1 MSEKIR
7 EAKRKQ
13 EELRKRIEF
22 DEETKRVQKQMLKL
36 KEGNEVIR
44 DEIIT
49 EMKSKWEKI
58 HNTSDYKRFVYLV
71 KEERTFRGKNQELDA
86 WVKKTFS

>member
-1 MSEKIR
+1 MESIR
-7 EAKRKQ
+7 DIIKKQKKRQ
-13 EELRKRIEF
+13 ELVKF
-22 DEETKRVQKQMLKL
+22 DEETKRLQKQIQSVK
-36 KEGNEVIR
+36 KGNEKIQ

-49 EMKSKWEKI
+49 EMKNKWEKI

-71 KEERTFRGKNQELDA
+71 KEERTFRGKNKELDE